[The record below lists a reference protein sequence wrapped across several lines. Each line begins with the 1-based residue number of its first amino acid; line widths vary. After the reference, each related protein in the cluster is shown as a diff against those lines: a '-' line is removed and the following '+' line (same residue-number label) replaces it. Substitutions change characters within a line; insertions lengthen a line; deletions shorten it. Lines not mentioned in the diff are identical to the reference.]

1 MIYAPLLRLFTRQRI
16 TLLAFVLLIGLGLSA
31 IFVGRGHLESKRAS
45 ETEVAA
51 MQTRHIE
58 AQTTYHPDDLGLVLY
73 YLRFAFI
80 HPLNPL
86 SGLSIGQTDLNN
98 SIQHLTILALEGQ
111 KYDTDL
117 VSPSRQQVG
126 HLDLSF
132 VLVFLFPL
140 VIIAL
145 GFNLWHEE
153 VERGTWRIIRVQ
165 GRSPLGFLLAKL
177 AIRVGVVLSALVLLF
192 GVAILV
198 LALPIEG
205 RLLVMF
211 GMAVGYILFWFAL
224 SLLVVSWGRTSSV
237 NAVVLLSLWLVL
249 CILLPVGINNYLSAR
264 YPIDDALSLTIKQRD
279 EYHKRWDTD
288 KQETM
293 RRFVACYPELSQYSV
308 PDSGFTW
315 GWYYAMQH
323 MGDLESRQEQAA
335 MLSKVRA
342 REAMAARIALL
353 LPPVGLQLGMNELA
367 GSDLNAH
374 LDFLEATARFHEAK
388 RRAFYPAIFEERP
401 ATSVDWSRYATPERY
416 TPRRDYRVWSLLAP
430 LYLMALALFA
440 LALPKLRRL

>member
-1 MIYAPLLRLFTRQRI
+1 MIYTSLLRLFVRQRI
-16 TLLAFVLLIGLGLSA
+16 TLLAFVLLLGLGLSA
-31 IFVGRGHLESKRAS
+31 ILVGRGHLESKRES
-45 ETEVAA
+45 EAEVAA
-51 MQTRHIE
+51 MQVRHIE
-58 AQTTYHPDDLGLVLY
+58 AQTSYHPDDIGLILY

-80 HPLNPL
+80 NPLNPL
-86 SGLSIGQTDLNN
+86 AGLSIGQTDLNN

-117 VSPSRQQVG
+117 VSPSRQQAG

-153 VERGTWRIIRVQ
+153 VERGTWRIIKVQ
-165 GRSPLGFLLAKL
+165 GLSSLGFLLAKL
-177 AIRVGVVLSALVLLF
+177 AIRIAIVLLALVLLF
-192 GVAILV
+192 VVAIFV

-211 GMAVGYILFWFAL
+211 AMAVGYILFWFAL

-249 CILLPVGINNYLSAR
+249 CILLPVGINNYLSSR
-264 YPIDDALSLTIKQRD
+264 YPIDDALSLSIKQRD

-293 RRFVACYPELSQYSV
+293 RRFVACYPELSKYSV

-323 MGDLESRQEQAA
+323 MGDLESRHEQAA

-342 REAMAARIALL
+342 REAMAARIAQL

-367 GSDLNAH
+367 GSDLSAH
-374 LDFLEATARFHEAK
+374 LDFLEATAHFHEAK

-401 ATSVDWSRYATPERY
+401 ATSVDWGRYARPEY
-416 TPRRDYRVWSLLAP
+416 FAPRTDYRGLSLLAP
-430 LYLMALALFA
+430 MYLMALVLFG
-440 LALPKLRRL
+440 LAIPQLKRL